1 MPRPGTTSS
10 QPVVCFSRSRPF
22 APRYPDPI
30 SCSASAP
37 RVSAASDPPLASSV
51 DSPAPRP
58 PTQRRR
64 ASTSSFLG
72 VYIDPPSPAAGMRD
86 PRSSKPSS
94 SSAAGSTRGATA
106 AQQKRSLSASAAYG
120 PPPALPVLDLVEETS
135 ASSAAGSDVEV
146 VQDGLAQPPTRQ
158 ATSMPSAGPPRL
170 KIVFKGGR
178 AEPSSSATSTSN
190 PAPLPTPAPTVSPP
204 LPHPPSPSTPAYAR
218 ATPSAP
224 HTTSAGTPPA
234 AGPSTSRK
242 GGPKNG
248 ADGLNRVCHH
258 HKSKGA
264 DRPRMTCINA
274 PECKT
279 IWCNVCV
286 NKHYLACT
294 PTAEFVA
301 GEAFLCPVCQDA
313 CLCAGCKRKRK
324 GLARGGAAGDAR
336 RGSTSGSAS
345 VAGSVAAAGSPRM
358 EIDVE
363 EEEEA
368 DQGQKKETAQDPK
381 ALKVT
386 LKPPQKRQRQEM
398 VVLGAGA
405 GAGGNAWAAAGR
417 WTPTATPFG
426 GVGLGIG
433 ISALDG
439 DEADDDESSDE
450 EVVMRPSPPVP
461 APTPVALG
469 PASTRRRQSLDKSSS
484 RLPSTSTSAPSF
496 ATSAPFASFF
506 ASPSVSL
513 PSSDPVP
520 PAPSGRP
527 RRIKRPSSAFED
539 YAVEITVSG
548 RAGARGGRARPLTT
562 LREEEPAARS
572 ANVVLATTHGKRRR
586 PPRLSGLSSASSCS
600 DLDLSSGIDDDDDDD
615 ALQPDADKVQHWMLV
630 PPSEPQPVLAG
641 LERNLSEGGGEGLT
655 FGELFGGVIPQ
666 DDGAG
671 ERPRKPKVK
680 WIEGPERRRRRALAA
695 QKARD
700 EAAAANRTGEE
711 EIRLGGGRARSE
723 GGGGSVSRFRSPVNA
738 TDLKVCSFIVD
749 RPCDPI
755 KPFGSGS
762 SSPSR
767 ATSSPLDRRPSLPF
781 ASTAPPAAQYS
792 DHPPSYESHFP
803 PGSSSSMPPTCTAS
817 PFHPTLPPSILVSPA
832 SGPAPATTATHDL
845 DPELASRSADDKRL
859 GLRLLDAIRN
869 TLTSSAA
876 RTLLGVTGGGSGG
889 GGGVGG
895 LAESAKAAMEAMG
908 LSSSLTPPPAPPVGA
923 ANKAGPEQDASSPS
937 LAMPMQLD
945 LDLALA
951 EAEAQ
956 RRDERRRLE
965 DCVEPE
971 KAFKPTA
978 RGDTPLLLAAGSSS
992 QDQDQDQDQE
1002 RRLGVGVGVGGMD
1015 VEDANKADEGAEG
1028 DGAAFDFDSFVA
1040 TSAAIEDLW
1049 APATTTTTHAAA
1061 AAATGSSSSSTP
1073 SAQTPASPTPDAGA
1087 LPSRAISSSTSASSD
1102 LGGTTPVKA
1111 LLRLPESDEY
1121 GDLLSGAATPTRGLA
1136 MELDLELDGPGGRG
1150 AWAGIDGGR
1159 AAEEDGF
1166 AF

>member
-1 MPRPGTTSS
+1 
-10 QPVVCFSRSRPF
+10 
-22 APRYPDPI
+22 
-30 SCSASAP
+30 
-37 RVSAASDPPLASSV
+37 
-51 DSPAPRP
+51 
-58 PTQRRR
+58 
-64 ASTSSFLG
+64 
-72 VYIDPPSPAAGMRD
+72 
-86 PRSSKPSS
+86 
-94 SSAAGSTRGATA
+94 
-106 AQQKRSLSASAAYG
+106 
-120 PPPALPVLDLVEETS
+120 
-135 ASSAAGSDVEV
+135 
-146 VQDGLAQPPTRQ
+146 
-158 ATSMPSAGPPRL
+158 
-170 KIVFKGGR
+170 
-178 AEPSSSATSTSN
+178 
-190 PAPLPTPAPTVSPP
+190 
-204 LPHPPSPSTPAYAR
+204 
-218 ATPSAP
+218 
-224 HTTSAGTPPA
+224 
-234 AGPSTSRK
+234 
-242 GGPKNG
+242 
-248 ADGLNRVCHH
+248 
-258 HKSKGA
+258 
-264 DRPRMTCINA
+264 
-274 PECKT
+274 
-279 IWCNVCV
+279 
-286 NKHYLACT
+286 YLACT

-324 GLARGGAAGDAR
+324 GLAGGGAAGDGR

-345 VAGSVAAAGSPRM
+345 VAGSVAAAASPRL

-363 EEEEA
+363 EEAAA
-368 DQGQKKETAQDPK
+368 DQGQKKET

-426 GVGLGIG
+426 RVGLGIG
-433 ISALDG
+433 ISALEG

-450 EVVMRPSPPVP
+450 EVVVRPSPPVP

-469 PASTRRRQSLDKSSS
+469 SASTRRRQSLDKASS
-484 RLPSTSTSAPSF
+484 RLLPSTSTSTSAPSF
-496 ATSAPFASFF
+496 AASAPFASFF

-548 RAGARGGRARPLTT
+548 RAGARGGRTRPLTT

-572 ANVVLATTHGKRRR
+572 ANVVLGTTHGKRRR

-711 EIRLGGGRARSE
+711 EIRLGGVRARSE
-723 GGGGSVSRFRSPVNA
+723 GGGG
-738 TDLKVCSFIVD
+738 
-749 RPCDPI
+749 PCDPI

-781 ASTAPPAAQYS
+781 ASTAPPPAQYS

-803 PGSSSSMPPTCTAS
+803 PGSSSSMPPTCTTS

-876 RTLLGVTGGGSGG
+876 RTLLGVTGGGSGGGGG

-1002 RRLGVGVGVGGMD
+1002 RGLGVGVGGMD
-1015 VEDANKADEGAEG
+1015 VEDAHQADEGAEG

-1049 APATTTTTHAAA
+1049 APATTTTTTTHAAA
-1061 AAATGSSSSSTP
+1061 AAVGSSSSSTP
-1073 SAQTPASPTPDAGA
+1073 SAQTPAGPTPDAGA
-1087 LPSRAISSSTSASSD
+1087 LPSRDVEDEIARLGSAPSD
-1102 LGGTTPVKA
+1102 LGGATPVKA